1 MRRPPR
7 PLLALVLLLVAVP
20 LVACDPADA
29 GSASTSRSG
38 PTGASQAPG
47 VGTSAPAAVSEL
59 ARLAVRPERDAR
71 SYRREAFGQRWADV
85 DRNGCATRDD
95 VLARDLRDVR
105 RRGRCV
111 VVAGTGVDFYTGEAF
126 RFEKA
131 QADRVQVDHVVALAE
146 AWRSGASSW
155 TEDRRRAFANDP
167 RGLVLTSR
175 SVNAGKGD
183 QDAGTW
189 APASRAAAC
198 RFAVVVVQVK
208 SAYGLAVDTRE
219 REGLL
224 ADLRA
229 CPSGTP

>member
-1 MRRPPR
+1 VRPLPR
-7 PLLALVLLLVAVP
+7 ALLALVLLFAALP
-20 LVACDPADA
+20 LAACDPVDA
-29 GSASTSRSG
+29 ASASGSRPASPRPSQGPDVDSSVSAALSG
-38 PTGASQAPG
+38 
-47 VGTSAPAAVSEL
+47 VD
-59 ARLAVRPERDAR
+59 RLTVRPERDAR
-71 SYRREAFGQRWADV
+71 SYRRAAFGQRWADV

-95 VLARDLRDVR
+95 VLARDLKDVR

-111 VVAGTGVDFYTGEAF
+111 VVAGTGTDFYTGEAF

-131 QADRVQVDHVVALAE
+131 HADLVQVDHVVALAE
-146 AWRSGASSW
+146 AWRSGAAAW
-155 TEDRRRAFANDP
+155 TDDRRRTFANDP
-167 RGLVLTSR
+167 RLLVLTSR

-189 APASRAAAC
+189 SPASRDAAC

-208 SAYGLAVDTRE
+208 VAYGLTVDARE

-229 CPSGTP
+229 CPAGRR